1 MKKSIVISVLLFC
14 PLLLHAQEITFSSNP
29 IARGV
34 IIERFDSLGMSLDVS
49 MDGSEGVIATQKNTE
64 FRHYTLTVLEADLEQ
79 VTSYRLQVHKA
90 WEAGAAFDGNPIDL
104 PVQGKTYILNIGDS
118 ATTVLNEDGSPA
130 PDAERTVILTLAG
143 NREEGV
149 LKKLLMG
156 KTMQIG
162 DSIQLREDLLE
173 SFRSIVGNKSL
184 DLKAATLKLVDIRD
198 IQNLRCGV
206 FDIRMQFAGA
216 QSAVEMELDLVA
228 EAAISEESLWP
239 ISITMNGDMSGVTQ
253 QQGMTLLID
262 GIMKGVKTSTYTR
275 P

>member
-14 PLLLHAQEITFSSNP
+14 PLLLHAQDITFSSNP

-34 IIERFDSLGMSLDVS
+34 VIERLDSLGMSLDVS
-49 MDGSEGVIATQKNTE
+49 MDGSEGVLMTQKNTE

-90 WEAGAAFDGNPIDL
+90 WEAGAAFDGNPINL
-104 PVQGKTYILNIGDS
+104 PVQGKTYVLQIGDT
-118 ATTVLNEDGSPA
+118 ATVVLNEDGTPA
-130 PDAERTVILTLAG
+130 PEAERTVILTLAG

-149 LKKLLMG
+149 LKKMLLG

-162 DSIQLREDLLE
+162 DSLELRDDLLE
-173 SFRSIVGNKSL
+173 SFRSIVGNNSL
-184 DLKAATLKLVDIRD
+184 EMKAATLKLIDIRD
-198 IQNLRCGV
+198 IQNMRCGV
-206 FDIRMQFAGA
+206 FDIRMKLAGN

-239 ISITMNGDMSGVTQ
+239 ISITMNGDMSGVAQ